1 MKKTYALSICIFL
14 ISLLAVQGQNV
25 EINSAVQ
32 VNTDQQSN
40 QNNVQVNFSN
50 NNINLPD
57 VAMNTLGNNPPS
69 NIINTNLINTNIAVQ
84 QQTQVQLQTTT
95 TNQDVA
101 SVSVS
106 SSGRR
111 STASYSGSASFS
123 SSRSHAFK
131 MNLHIG
137 RVHIARKFFH
147 EFPVFQA
154 KTYKHIFKGKNK
166 SFKKC
171 FHF

>member
-1 MKKTYALSICIFL
+1 MKKTYSLLICIYF

-40 QNNVQVNFSN
+40 QNNVQVSLGNGN
-50 NNINLPD
+50 ENMQD
-57 VAMNTLGNNPPS
+57 VALNTLGNNPPS
-69 NIINTNLINTNIAVQ
+69 NLINTNIPITNIAI
-84 QQTQVQLQTTT
+84 QQTTQQVQTNTTS
-95 TNQDVA
+95 QDVA
-101 SVSVS
+101 SVSVG
-106 SSGRR
+106 SSGHR
-111 STASYSGSASFS
+111 STASYSSSASFS
-123 SSRSHAFK
+123 SSHFHAFK

-137 RVHIARKFFH
+137 KVHIARKFFH